1 MRLKKLPYY
10 LLILVAI
17 AALASFLRQ
26 RRRPIPLPPGLSF
39 VLENP
44 LTNAVVGERRLIS
57 HFRLTPG
64 MRVLDAGCGPGR
76 LSVPVAR
83 AVAPGGEVVALDGQ
97 PEMLDR
103 LRRRLA
109 VEGVTNV
116 RPVQATLGEGTLPA
130 ESFDRI
136 LLVMVLGEVRGRDA
150 ALRELQSTLKPGG
163 LLCIAE
169 ALGDPDYHRP
179 STVRREAEA
188 AGLQFVERRGGPLV
202 FTMSF
207 TRR

>member
-1 MRLKKLPYY
+1 MTLKKLTQY
-10 LLILVAI
+10 LLSLAAV
-17 AALASFLRQ
+17 AALAGFLRQ

-44 LTNAVVGERRLIS
+44 LTNAVIGERRLIS
-57 HFRLTPG
+57 QFRLAPR

-76 LSVPVAR
+76 LTVPAAR

-103 LRRRLA
+103 LKRRLA
-109 VEGVTNV
+109 AEGITNV
-116 RPVQATLGEGTLPA
+116 RPVRGTLGEVELPE
-130 ESFDRI
+130 ESFDRV

-150 ALRELQSTLKPGG
+150 ALREIRRALKPGG

-179 STVRREAEA
+179 STVRREAES
-188 AGLQFVERRGGPLV
+188 AGFHFVERRGGPLV

-207 TRR
+207 TRY